1 MKENTM
7 QSNNHNSDNN
17 QPRRTQ
23 HSQLT
28 SPPHRRRSIFIRIL
42 LWIVGIFVIVL
53 IAGAGLF
60 MYYAKDAPSI
70 SEKQLSSD
78 EATVIYDKNGETI
91 SRLGAQD
98 RDYVKADEIPKTLK
112 SAVVS
117 IEDKRFYK
125 NNGVD
130 PVRILGAT
138 FANVSGSS
146 LGLQGASTLTQQ
158 LVKLSV
164 FSIAAKDRTLRVKS
178 QEAWLALQVDK
189 KYSKDKI
196 LEFYINKV
204 YMGNGVYGMGTAA
217 KYYYGKSLSD
227 LSLSQLA
234 LLAGMPQ
241 APTSYDPNKYPDY
254 ALSRRNTV
262 LQAMVNNNVITKSQA
277 NEASKTSI
285 KSGLVKSPSIAGSST
300 VNSKVV
306 DSYVKQV
313 ISSVEAKGF
322 DPYTDGM
329 KIYTNLDLDA
339 QKQLYKIGN
348 TNDYVQYPDSK
359 FQLGASITNPNN
371 GKVVA
376 MLGGRQTGN
385 VTYGLNR
392 AVQTDRSSGST
403 AKPLMDYGPAIQ
415 YLNWPTSRKVKD
427 EAFKY
432 PGTNIKLY
440 DFDRQYQGKI
450 TMRQA
455 LVQSRNIP
463 AVRTLQDVGISKATN
478 FLSNLG
484 ISQKSNYTLQNGIGL
499 YISPLQ
505 ESAAYAAFANGG
517 TYYKPYYVNKI
528 VTQSGKTYRYSSQG
542 KRAMSKATAYMI
554 TDMLKGVM
562 SSSTGSGTT
571 ANIPGLYQAGKTG
584 TTAYPS
590 DIASNYPSTA
600 SMDAWF
606 TGYTRHYSMSVWT
619 GYDQQNTAS
628 GFLSQ
633 QETLISQ
640 SIYKS
645 MMSYLSSSVTNE
657 NWVKPSSVTERT
669 VDGVKE
675 LFKTNSTYDTSGTSD
690 DYSTNNSTSVS
701 SSSRTASTPAATS
714 SDTSAKS
721 SSNSNS
727 SNSSS
732 NNSSTSSSSSS
743 SSASSSSSS
752 SSSSSTKSSSSSKN

>member
-1 MKENTM
+1 M

-17 QPRRTQ
+17 QEHRTQ

-28 SPPHRRRSIFIRIL
+28 SPPHRRRSIFIRII
-42 LWIVGIFVIVL
+42 LWLFSLFIIAL

-78 EATVIYDKNGETI
+78 EATVIYDKSGKVI

-138 FANVSGSS
+138 FANISGSS

-164 FSIAAKDRTLRVKS
+164 FSTSAKDRTLRVKA
-178 QEAWLALQVDK
+178 QEAWLAIQVDK

-204 YMGNGVYGMGTAA
+204 YMGNGIYGMGTAA
-217 KYYYGKSLSD
+217 KYYYGKSLSK
-227 LSLSQLA
+227 LTLAQMA

-241 APTSYDPNKYPDY
+241 APTSYDPIKYPKY

-277 NEASKTSI
+277 TTASDTNIKT
-285 KSGLVKSPSIAGSST
+285 GLAKNPSVSGSST

-306 DSYVKQV
+306 DAYLKQV

-322 DPYTDGM
+322 NPYTDGM
-329 KIYTNLDLDA
+329 KIYTNLDLAA
-339 QKQLYKIGN
+339 QKHLYEIGN
-348 TNDYVQYPDSK
+348 TSNYVQYPDSK
-359 FQLGASITNPNN
+359 FQLGVSVTNPNN

-403 AKPLMDYGPAIQ
+403 SKPLMDYGPAIQ

-427 EAFKY
+427 ESFTY

-440 DFDRQYQGKI
+440 DFDKQYQGKI
-450 TMRQA
+450 TMRSA

-463 AVRTLQDVGISKATN
+463 AIRTLQDVGISKATT
-478 FLSNLG
+478 FLSRLG
-484 ISQKSNYTLQNGIGL
+484 ISQKSTYSLQNGIGL

-528 VTQSGKTYRYSSQG
+528 VTQSGKTYHYSSKG

-554 TDMLKGVM
+554 TDMLKGVI
-562 SSSTGSGTT
+562 SSSTGTGTT
-571 ANIPGLYQAGKTG
+571 ANISGLYQAGKSG

-590 DIASNYPSTA
+590 DIADNYPSSA

-606 TGYTRHYSMSVWT
+606 TGYTRHYSMAVWT
-619 GYDQQNTAS
+619 GYDHQNTAS
-628 GFLSQ
+628 GFLSE
-633 QETLISQ
+633 QETVLSQ
-640 SIYKS
+640 QIYRS
-645 MMSYLSSSVTNE
+645 MMSYLSTYVTNE
-657 NWVKPSSVTERT
+657 DWVKPSSVTEKT
-669 VDGVKE
+669 VNGVKE
-675 LFKTNSTYDTSGTSD
+675 LFKTNSSYSSSGTSD
-690 DYSTNNSTSVS
+690 DYSQNNS
-701 SSSRTASTPAATS
+701 SSSSSTPFTTS
-714 SDTSAKS
+714 RDTSASS

-732 NNSSTSSSSSS
+732 NSSSITSSSSSGSSSSSSSSVSSSSSTESTSSSSSS
-743 SSASSSSSS
+743 
-752 SSSSSTKSSSSSKN
+752 KE